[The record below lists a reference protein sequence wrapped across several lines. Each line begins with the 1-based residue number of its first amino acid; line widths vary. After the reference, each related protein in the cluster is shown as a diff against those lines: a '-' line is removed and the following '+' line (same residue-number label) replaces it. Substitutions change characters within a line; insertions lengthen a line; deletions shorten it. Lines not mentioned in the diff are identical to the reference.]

1 MTTQCDHVE
10 RVSLLHN
17 VKIGGFSI
25 GRCEREAIDGMV
37 VCAEH
42 ATKDALAMRIRELV
56 RQIARLEAA

>member
-1 MTTQCDHVE
+1 MTQCDHVR
-10 RVSLLHN
+10 RVSLHSS
-17 VKIGGFSI
+17 VKIGGFSM

-56 RQIARLEAA
+56 KQVTRLEAA